1 MQSRDPNQWM
11 WAQALEMLDEANR
24 LQRRFFEVSVRPAA
38 APKWEPPVDIF
49 ESDDELWLFYALPGV
64 AIEQIAVGLEGA
76 ELVVRGERQLPRVA
90 HTRKIR
96 RLELPHGRFERR
108 VALPSGR
115 FELITQQLDRGCLV
129 IGLRRIA

>member
-1 MQSRDPNQWM
+1 MRSRDPNQWM
-11 WAQALEMLDEANR
+11 WAEALKMLDEANR
-24 LQRRFFEVSVRPAA
+24 LQRRFFEVSVRPEA

-90 HTRKIR
+90 QATKIR

-108 VALPSGR
+108 VALPSSR